1 MPSAP
6 HRWSYVFDEPTRIL
20 VVDDDPIQRE
30 FASVYLSAPLC
41 TVDTVGD
48 AAAALDILTRERFD
62 IVLVDIEMP
71 GMSGIELVERMR
83 AQENLSKVPIV
94 MATSH
99 EDIISIDRAY
109 AAGATS
115 FATKPINW
123 RQFSYQ
129 IRNIIR
135 VTRAGNPGPQADSGN
150 QTKPQFRFHD
160 EVAAS
165 LSAIVDAA
173 KRLGAEHG
181 LQADPDLRTIVADAE
196 SSLQKLLPE
205 SERAIGLSQ
214 AIDSAPAF
222 EEPLRRAS

>member
-1 MPSAP
+1 MPSPP

-30 FASVYLSAPLC
+30 FASVYLSAPMC
-41 TVDTVGD
+41 AVDAVGD
-48 AAAALDILTRERFD
+48 AGTAFDLLAREQYD
-62 IVLVDIEMP
+62 IVLLDIEMP
-71 GMSGIELVERMR
+71 GMDGIEMVKRMR
-83 AQENLSKVPIV
+83 AIERLRAVPVV

-115 FATKPINW
+115 FTTKPINW

-129 IRNIIR
+129 IRNIIGS
-135 VTRAGNPGPQADSGN
+135 TRARNALPGANGGN
-150 QTKPQFRFHD
+150 QTIPAFAFHD

-165 LSAIVDAA
+165 LSAMVDAA
-173 KRLGAEHG
+173 NRLAAKHG

-196 SSLQKLLPE
+196 SSLQRLLPG
-205 SERAIGLSQ
+205 SEPVRSSPVVDDTSQ
-214 AIDSAPAF
+214 F
-222 EEPLRRAS
+222 EEHLRRAS